1 MRVILQFLITK
12 ALTAFLMVY
21 KRIGV
26 SMNYIL
32 KKGSPEAELLSEK
45 DIEIVNSI
53 NDTYHEQHYQPFS
66 HILERVFRK
75 FPDKPAVISAGK
87 EYTYSQLKKDSLL
100 CGGAIVKICPC
111 CRRVAMILP
120 KCYEQVVLAVAC
132 MYSGITYVPI
142 EYGYPAARLGECIRT
157 SGVDLVITESKCLE
171 RISTYRSS
179 VSEEE
184 FQNIFG
190 NAEIVTYA
198 ELMKNSSA
206 VAKPANSGYDDIGMI
221 IFTSGSTG
229 KPKGIKIRYGSVY
242 NILECVW
249 RECSYVPSDKLL
261 GVTNICHDLGN
272 YDIFSMILMGGTLIY
287 PENVKDTG
295 SWVKLMK
302 RYEITQWST
311 VPTLFGMLL
320 DTLEAMDTVV
330 YSLKNI
336 LIGGEFV
343 KPDMYSRA
351 KRYLPRAVLYTDG
364 GPTETTIFNICNR
377 VTDEE
382 YASGKLPYGKPMDN
396 SQYFIFDDKLR
407 VVPVNETGVIYNS
420 GDCLAE
426 GYLDDE
432 LTAKSF
438 IIHPTMNIR
447 MYNTGDL
454 GCYRETGKIDIFGRI
469 DNQIKIS
476 GKRIDLEEIE
486 QKLCQCDKVRSALA
500 AVIGKDS
507 AKSIGVH
514 IISEG
519 NPALEEIRSFAVA
532 NLPDYMIPT
541 VWEFTNTFP
550 KLPNGK
556 IDRKSLVFSVTADA
570 KELTDTEAKLIDIE
584 KKLLGI
590 SSIGPDEKF
599 FEIGGHSALL
609 VKLMLMIKKELGI
622 EISLIKLMEY
632 PTVRSLSEYLDNGC
646 KEKAPVESSGDR
658 VGKRRNIMKKQMEKR
673 NNG

>member
-1 MRVILQFLITK
+1 
-12 ALTAFLMVY
+12 
-21 KRIGV
+21 
-26 SMNYIL
+26 
-32 KKGSPEAELLSEK
+32 
-45 DIEIVNSI
+45 
-53 NDTYHEQHYQPFS
+53 
-66 HILERVFRK
+66 
-75 FPDKPAVISAGK
+75 
-87 EYTYSQLKKDSLL
+87 
-100 CGGAIVKICPC
+100 
-111 CRRVAMILP
+111 
-120 KCYEQVVLAVAC
+120 
-132 MYSGITYVPI
+132 
-142 EYGYPAARLGECIRT
+142 
-157 SGVDLVITESKCLE
+157 
-171 RISTYRSS
+171 
-179 VSEEE
+179 
-184 FQNIFG
+184 
-190 NAEIVTYA
+190 
-198 ELMKNSSA
+198 
-206 VAKPANSGYDDIGMI
+206 
-221 IFTSGSTG
+221 
-229 KPKGIKIRYGSVY
+229 
-242 NILECVW
+242 
-249 RECSYVPSDKLL
+249 
-261 GVTNICHDLGN
+261 
-272 YDIFSMILMGGTLIY
+272 
-287 PENVKDTG
+287 
-295 SWVKLMK
+295 
-302 RYEITQWST
+302 
-311 VPTLFGMLL
+311 
-320 DTLEAMDTVV
+320 
-330 YSLKNI
+330 
-336 LIGGEFV
+336 
-343 KPDMYSRA
+343 
-351 KRYLPRAVLYTDG
+351 
-364 GPTETTIFNICNR
+364 
-377 VTDEE
+377 
-382 YASGKLPYGKPMDN
+382 MDN

-486 QKLCQCDKVRSALA
+486 QKLCQCNKVRSALA